1 MSAIVGI
8 IVKSYPF
15 STRKKY
21 SGMLRRFILL
31 MVVLASLIGCSTV
44 APTTQSTDIVVGMPY
59 IPNVQFAYFYV
70 AAQKGYFADA
80 GFNVTFD
87 YNFENDVVQRIATN
101 NQIQFA
107 LASADSILLARAQ
120 GMPVRAVMATS
131 QEFPVAFISKQAT
144 PLQGPADLV
153 GATVGIPGRFGAS
166 YIGLQALLY
175 AGGLTESDVNI
186 QEVGFAQVA
195 ALSEDRVAIVSGYAN
210 NEPIQLAAQ
219 GVPVN
224 VLRVAD
230 VYPMASDHLI
240 VNEKLISD
248 QPAVVAAFVGAL
260 QKGMNDVIA
269 DPKAAHDIALT
280 YIPEAKQGDPAI
292 TLQVLEATAA
302 MWQANTDVLG
312 RIQPDAWQKSAELLQ
327 SIGALAQPAD
337 LSAAYDLSFIK

>member
-1 MSAIVGI
+1 
-8 IVKSYPF
+8 
-15 STRKKY
+15 
-21 SGMLRRFILL
+21 LRRF
-31 MVVLASLIGCSTV
+31 VLWMIAGLVIV
-44 APTTQSTDIVVGMPY
+44 ACGNATPTATPTDIVVGMPY
-59 IPNVQFAYFYV
+59 IPNVQFAHFYV
-70 AAQKGYFADA
+70 AAQKGYFAEA
-80 GFNVTFD
+80 GLNVTFD
-87 YNFENDVVQRIATN
+87 YNFENDVVQRIATE

-131 QEFPVAFISKQAT
+131 QEFPVAFISKADT
-144 PLQGPADLV
+144 PLQSPADLV
-153 GATVGIPGRFGAS
+153 GTSVGIPGRFGAS

-175 AGGLTESDVNI
+175 AGGLQESDVDI

-195 ALSEDRVAIVSGYAN
+195 ALREDRVAVVSGYAN

-240 VNEKLISD
+240 VNESLIAD
-248 QPAVVAAFVGAL
+248 HPERVAAFVTAL

-280 YIPEAKQGDPAI
+280 YIPEAKQGDTAV
-292 TLQVLEATAA
+292 TLQILEATVA
-302 MWQANTDVLG
+302 MWQANTDVVG
-312 RIQPDAWQKSAELLQ
+312 RIHPDAWQKSAELLQ
-327 SIGALAQPAD
+327 SIGALTQPAD
-337 LSAAYDLSFIK
+337 LATAYDLSFIK

>member
-1 MSAIVGI
+1 
-8 IVKSYPF
+8 
-15 STRKKY
+15 
-21 SGMLRRFILL
+21 
-31 MVVLASLIGCSTV
+31 
-44 APTTQSTDIVVGMPY
+44 
-59 IPNVQFAYFYV
+59 
-70 AAQKGYFADA
+70 
-80 GFNVTFD
+80 
-87 YNFENDVVQRIATN
+87 
-101 NQIQFA
+101 
-107 LASADSILLARAQ
+107 
-120 GMPVRAVMATS
+120 
-131 QEFPVAFISKQAT
+131 
-144 PLQGPADLV
+144 
-153 GATVGIPGRFGAS
+153 
-166 YIGLQALLY
+166 
-175 AGGLTESDVNI
+175 LTESDVNI

-269 DPKAAHDIALT
+269 DPKAALT

-327 SIGALAQPAD
+327 SIGALTQPAD